1 MSKKKWQF
9 EKTYLIDRLSRVEG
23 QVKALKKALDESH
36 EPSTVLQQLKAASSA
51 IDQVSRI
58 LVIEY
63 MKSEFKDSAS
73 ALTRIEKYSELVKKY
88 GI

>member
-1 MSKKKWQF
+1 MNKKKWQF
-9 EKTYLIDRLSRVEG
+9 EKSTLIDRLSRVEG
-23 QVKALKKALDESH
+23 QVKALKKILDEAH

-51 IDQVSRI
+51 IDQVSRVLI
-58 LVIEY
+58 IEY
-63 MKSEFKDSAS
+63 MKSEFKDSA